1 MFLKKRKIELAYD
14 LAIPLLGIYPE
25 NTIIQKY
32 PNVHCIA
39 IYNSK
44 TLKQPKCPAIDEWT
58 FISRPMACLQMKKL
72 N

>member
-1 MFLKKRKIELAYD
+1 MYD

-25 NTIIQKY
+25 NTMIQKY
-32 PNVHCIA
+32 PSVHCIA

-44 TLKQPKCPAIDEWT
+44 TLKQPKCPATDEWT
-58 FISRPMACLQMKKL
+58 FIFRPMACLQVKEL